1 MILIQKDYEKKWG
14 EIKQMKCVI
23 KFVYGVF
30 IIGFILGMIG
40 CAQPEPPHVH
50 TFCEAWTTDATSHW
64 HTATCEHT
72 TEVSGKADHQF
83 PETWKLV
90 TAATE
95 EAAGLEER
103 FCEVCNYR
111 ATQVI
116 PQLKHKH
123 DIATTWSTDSTKH
136 WHAASCDREE
146 HNEDVAEHIWNHEDY
161 QYDSESGKEI
171 RTCTVCLYVD
181 DIAHVH
187 TEDSGTVKTAPTC
200 CTIGLKIFKCSVCR
214 AVRRMENIPA
224 TGLHTENRGAVTTQP
239 TCTTAGVKT
248 YRCTVSGKVLRTEE
262 VPATGHTE
270 DSGTVTTAP
279 TCATKGVKTYKCSV
293 CDAVLRTEEIP
304 ATGLHTEDS
313 GTVTKAVTTQTVGIK
328 DYKCTACKAILRR
341 EILPFPKLYSTP
353 VTEVVNGVT
362 YVYFGDW
369 PQSVLPEASSVTV
382 DETVSVTM
390 GANTYYLGSDGNYYA
405 KCAENARGTGAEYKY
420 HDGTQAGTSGTT
432 TRYFKVEP
440 IKWRVLTDNYSGKKL
455 LLAENILTA
464 NVPYYDYN
472 SSLNTRTV
480 GSDTNIYQNNYK
492 YSQIRAYLNGLDY
505 YYDTSST
512 KTTKKTDYTGK
523 GFLQTAFT
531 QKAQGLIAKTVVDN
545 SPETTGYSS
554 DTYATKYACENTTD
568 KIFLLSESEVINSG
582 YGFDAYISYGKGN
595 ARIRFPTD
603 YAKANCA
610 DASSTDGCGGYWWLR
625 SPIYNDS
632 SLVRVVSY
640 NGYASRVKNVYYSYY
655 GVVPALSISF

>member
-14 EIKQMKCVI
+14 EIKQMKSVI

-40 CAQPEPPHVH
+40 CAQPESEPPHVH
-50 TFCEAWTTDATSHW
+50 TFSEAWTTNATSHW

-103 FCEVCNYR
+103 FCDICKYR
-111 ATQVI
+111 VTQVI
-116 PQLKHKH
+116 PQLNHNH

-136 WHAASCDREE
+136 WHAASCGREE

-161 QYDSESGKEI
+161 QYDFLSCKNK

-181 DIAHVH
+181 YKAH
-187 TEDSGTVKTAPTC
+187 
-200 CTIGLKIFKCSVCR
+200 
-214 AVRRMENIPA
+214 N
-224 TGLHTENRGAVTTQP
+224 
-239 TCTTAGVKT
+239 
-248 YRCTVSGKVLRTEE
+248 
-262 VPATGHTE
+262 HTE

-279 TCATKGVKTYKCSV
+279 TCVTKGVKTYKCTV
-293 CDAVLRTEEIP
+293 CNGVARTEEIP
-304 ATGLHTEDS
+304 E
-313 GTVTKAVTTQTVGIK
+313 
-328 DYKCTACKAILRR
+328 
-341 EILPFPKLYSTP
+341 LYSTP
-353 VTEVVNGVT
+353 VIEEVNGTT
-362 YVYFGDW
+362 YVYFGVW
-369 PQSVLPEASSVTV
+369 PQSVLPKTSTVTV
-382 DETVSVTM
+382 DETVSVRM
-390 GANTYYLGSDGNYYA
+390 GANTYYLGSDRNYYA
-405 KCAENARGTGAEYKY
+405 KCAENADDTGTQYKY
-420 HDGTQAGTSGTT
+420 HDGTQVGSYGTT

-464 NVPYYDYN
+464 NVPYYDYE
-472 SSLNTRTV
+472 SRSNTRTV
-480 GSDTNIYQNNYK
+480 GSDTYIYPNNYK

-512 KTTKKTDYTGK
+512 ETTKKTDYTGK

-531 QKAQGLIAKTVVDN
+531 QNAQGLIAETVVDN

-568 KIFLLSESEVINSG
+568 KIFLLSESEAINSD
-582 YGFDAYISYGKGN
+582 YGFAAYNSYGKGN

-603 YAKANCA
+603 YAKANYA
-610 DASSTDGCGGYWWLR
+610 VQSPTEGYGGHWWLR
-625 SPIYNDS
+625 SPYYHYSYDARY
-632 SLVRVVSY
+632 VRLDGSARDY
-640 NGYASRVKNVYYSYY
+640 MDIDITYY

>member
-1 MILIQKDYEKKWG
+1 MKKKIINRIAKLILSMTVAICA
-14 EIKQMKCVI
+14 I
-23 KFVYGVF
+23 
-30 IIGFILGMIG
+30 GMIG

-50 TFCEAWTTDATSHW
+50 TFSEAWTTDATSHW
-64 HTATCEHT
+64 HAATCEHT

-116 PQLKHKH
+116 PQLNHYH
-123 DIATTWSTDSTKH
+123 DIAKVWSTDSTKH
-136 WHAASCDREE
+136 WHAASCDRTE
-146 HNEDVAEHIWNHEDY
+146 HNEDVGEHTWNHEDY
-161 QYDSESGKEI
+161 RYDSESGKEI

-224 TGLHTENRGAVTTQP
+224 TGLHTEDRGAVTTQP

-248 YRCTVSGKVLRTEE
+248 YRCTVSDKVLRTEE

-304 ATGLHTEDS
+304 ATGLHREDRGS
-313 GTVTKAVTTQTVGIK
+313 VTTQVTLTTEGIK
-328 DYKCTACKAILRR
+328 TYKCYTCKAILRT
-341 EILPFPKLYSTP
+341 ENLPCPKLYSTP

-369 PQSVLPEASSVTV
+369 PQSVLPKASSVTV

-405 KCAENARGTGAEYKY
+405 KCKEEAHGTGAEYKY
-420 HDGTQAGTSGTT
+420 HDGTQPGTRGYT

-464 NVPYYDYN
+464 NVPYNDGT
-472 SSLNTRTV
+472 STRTIEGETV
-480 GSDTNIYQNNYK
+480 YANNYK
-492 YSQIRAYLNGLDY
+492 HSQIRAYLNGLDY

-512 KTTKKTDYTGK
+512 ETTKKTEYTGK

-531 QKAQGLIAKTVVDN
+531 QSAQALIAETVVDN
-545 SPETTGYSS
+545 SKETTGYSES
-554 DTYATKYACENTTD
+554 TYAADYACENTTD
-568 KIFLLSESEVINSG
+568 KIFLLSESEVINSD
-582 YGFDAYISYGKGN
+582 YGFAAYKSCGKGN

-603 YAKANCA
+603 YAKANYA
-610 DASSTDGCGGYWWLR
+610 DASSKDGCGGSWWLR
-625 SPIYNDS
+625 SPICDS
-632 SLVRVVSY
+632 NINY
-640 NGYASRVKNVYYSYY
+640 NVYHIHDDGLADSLGYLAVVCDYY

>member
-1 MILIQKDYEKKWG
+1 MKGDESMKKKIINRIAKLILSMTVAICA
-14 EIKQMKCVI
+14 I
-23 KFVYGVF
+23 
-30 IIGFILGMIG
+30 GMIG

-50 TFCEAWTTDATSHW
+50 TFSEAWTTDVTSHW
-64 HTATCEHT
+64 HAATCEHT

-103 FCEVCNYR
+103 FCDICNYR

-116 PQLKHKH
+116 PQLNHIH
-123 DIATTWSTDSTKH
+123 DIAKVWSTDSTKH
-136 WHAASCDREE
+136 WHAASCGREE
-146 HNEDVAEHIWNHEDY
+146 HNEDVGEHIWNHEDY

-181 DIAHVH
+181 DKAH
-187 TEDSGTVKTAPTC
+187 
-200 CTIGLKIFKCSVCR
+200 
-214 AVRRMENIPA
+214 N
-224 TGLHTENRGAVTTQP
+224 
-239 TCTTAGVKT
+239 
-248 YRCTVSGKVLRTEE
+248 
-262 VPATGHTE
+262 HTE

-279 TCATKGVKTYKCSV
+279 TCVTKGIKTFKCTV
-293 CDAVLRTEEIP
+293 CKAVLRTEEIP

-313 GTVTKAVTTQTVGIK
+313 GTVTTAPTCVTKGVKTFKCSVCKAVMRTE
-328 DYKCTACKAILRR
+328 
-341 EILPFPKLYSTP
+341 EIPELYSTP
-353 VTEVVNGVT
+353 VTEEVNGTT
-362 YVYFGDW
+362 YVYFGVW
-369 PQSVLPEASSVTV
+369 PQTVLPVTSSVTV
-382 DETVSVTM
+382 DETERVFM

-405 KCAENARGTGAEYKY
+405 KCAEKAYGTGAEYKY
-420 HDGTQAGTSGTT
+420 HDGTQPGKGGET

-472 SSLNTRTV
+472 SKFNTRTV
-480 GSDTNIYQNNYK
+480 GSDTNIYPNNYK

-512 KTTKKTDYTGK
+512 ETTKKTDYKYK

-531 QKAQGLIAKTVVDN
+531 QKAQGLIANTVVDN
-545 SPETTGYSS
+545 REETTGYSES
-554 DTYATKYACENTTD
+554 TYTAGYACENTTD
-568 KIFLLSESEVINSG
+568 KIFLLSESEVINSD
-582 YGFDAYISYGKGN
+582 YGFAAYSKYGIGN

-603 YAKANCA
+603 YAKANNA
-610 DASSTDGCGGYWWLR
+610 YMGSIGGCWWLR
-625 SPIYNDS
+625 SPTIDGRDFARHVSSDDAADS
-632 SLVRVVSY
+632 YKFVDNISVP
-640 NGYASRVKNVYYSYY
+640 N

>member
-181 DIAHVH
+181 DKAHNH
-187 TEDSGTVKTAPTC
+187 TEDSGTV
-200 CTIGLKIFKCSVCR
+200 
-214 AVRRMENIPA
+214 
-224 TGLHTENRGAVTTQP
+224 
-239 TCTTAGVKT
+239 TTAATCVTKGVKT
-248 YRCTVSGKVLRTEE
+248 FKCTVCNVVVRTEE
-262 VPATGHTE
+262 VPAKGHTE

-279 TCATKGVKTYKCSV
+279 TCGTKGVKTFKCSV

-640 NGYASRVKNVYYSYY
+640 NGYANRVKNVYYSYY

>member
-1 MILIQKDYEKKWG
+1 MKKKIINRIAKLILSMTVAICA
-14 EIKQMKCVI
+14 I
-23 KFVYGVF
+23 
-30 IIGFILGMIG
+30 GMIG
-40 CAQPEPPHVH
+40 CAQPESESPHVH
-50 TFCEAWTTDATSHW
+50 TFSEAWTTDATSHW

-103 FCEVCNYR
+103 FCDICKYR
-111 ATQVI
+111 VTQVI
-116 PQLKHKH
+116 PQLNHNH

-161 QYDSESGKEI
+161 QYDFLSCKNK

-181 DIAHVH
+181 YKAHNH
-187 TEDSGTVKTAPTC
+187 TEDSGT
-200 CTIGLKIFKCSVCR
+200 
-214 AVRRMENIPA
+214 
-224 TGLHTENRGAVTTQP
+224 VTTQP

-248 YRCTVSGKVLRTEE
+248 YKCTVCGKVLRTEE
-262 VPATGHTE
+262 VPATGLHTE

-279 TCATKGVKTYKCSV
+279 TCVTKGVKTYKCTV
-293 CDAVLRTEEIP
+293 CNGVARTEEIP
-304 ATGLHTEDS
+304 E
-313 GTVTKAVTTQTVGIK
+313 
-328 DYKCTACKAILRR
+328 
-341 EILPFPKLYSTP
+341 LYSTP
-353 VTEVVNGVT
+353 VIEEVNGTT
-362 YVYFGDW
+362 YVYFGVW
-369 PQSVLPEASSVTV
+369 PQSVLPKTSTVTV

-390 GANTYYLGSDGNYYA
+390 GANTYYLGSDRNYYA
-405 KCAENARGTGAEYKY
+405 KCAENANRTDTQYKY
-420 HDGTQAGTSGTT
+420 HDGTQVGSYGTT

-464 NVPYYDYN
+464 NVPYYAYE
-472 SSLNTRTV
+472 SRSNTRTV
-480 GSDTNIYQNNYK
+480 GSDTYIYPNNYK

-512 KTTKKTDYTGK
+512 ETTKKTDYTGK

-531 QKAQGLIAKTVVDN
+531 QNAQGLIAETVVDN
-545 SPETTGYSS
+545 SVETTSYSE

-568 KIFLLSESEVINSG
+568 KIFLLSASEVINSD
-582 YGFDAYISYGKGN
+582 YGFAAYDSYGKGN
-595 ARIRFPTD
+595 TRIRFPTD
-603 YAKANCA
+603 YAKANRA
-610 DASSTDGCGGYWWLR
+610 AMSSTDGNGGYWWLR
-625 SPIYNDS
+625 SPYYNY
-632 SLVRVVSY
+632 SY
-640 NGYASRVKNVYYSYY
+640 NARFVNNDGDAFRSEYVCYIFL

>member
-1 MILIQKDYEKKWG
+1 MTVAICAI
-14 EIKQMKCVI
+14 
-23 KFVYGVF
+23 
-30 IIGFILGMIG
+30 GMIG
-40 CAQPEPPHVH
+40 CTQPEPPHVH
-50 TFCEAWTTDATSHW
+50 TFSEAWTTDATSHW
-64 HTATCEHT
+64 HAATCEHT
-72 TEVSGKADHQF
+72 TEVSGKVDHQF

-103 FCEVCNYR
+103 FCDICNYR

-116 PQLKHKH
+116 PQLNHNH
-123 DIATTWSTDSTKH
+123 DIAKVWSTDSTKH
-136 WHAASCDREE
+136 WHTASCGREE

-161 QYDSESGKEI
+161 RYDSESGKNI

-187 TEDSGTVKTAPTC
+187 TEDSGTVTIAPTC
-200 CTIGLKIFKCSVCR
+200 GI
-214 AVRRMENIPA
+214 
-224 TGLHTENRGAVTTQP
+224 
-239 TCTTAGVKT
+239 
-248 YRCTVSGKVLRTEE
+248 
-262 VPATGHTE
+262 
-270 DSGTVTTAP
+270 
-279 TCATKGVKTYKCSV
+279 KGVKTFKCSV
-293 CDAVLRTEEIP
+293 CDAVLRTEELP
-304 ATGLHTEDS
+304 AKGHTEDS
-313 GTVTKAVTTQTVGIK
+313 GTVTTAVTITTAGIK
-328 DYKCTACKAILRR
+328 TYKCTACKAILRT
-341 EILPFPKLYSTP
+341 ENLPCPKLYSTP

-382 DETVSVTM
+382 DETVSVIM

-405 KCAENARGTGAEYKY
+405 KCAEKACGTDAQYKY
-420 HDGTQAGTSGTT
+420 HDGTQPGRGGTT

-464 NVPYYDYN
+464 NVPYYKYY
-472 SSLNTRTV
+472 SYLNKRTV
-480 GSDTNIYQNNYK
+480 GSDTDIYHNNYK

-512 KTTKKTDYTGK
+512 ETTKKTEYTGK

-531 QKAQGLIAKTVVDN
+531 QDAQALIAETDVDN
-545 SPETTGYSS
+545 RKETTGYSES
-554 DTYATKYACENTTD
+554 TYTVKYACENTTD
-568 KIFLLSESEVINSG
+568 KIFLLSESEVINSD
-582 YGFDAYISYGKGN
+582 YGFARYNSNGKGN

-603 YAKANCA
+603 YAKANYA
-610 DASSTDGCGGYWWLR
+610 AASSTDAYGGYWWLR
-625 SPIYNDS
+625 SPLYNESESARYVIND
-632 SLVRVVSY
+632 
-640 NGYASRVKNVYYSYY
+640 GYAGYSNGVNVTNR